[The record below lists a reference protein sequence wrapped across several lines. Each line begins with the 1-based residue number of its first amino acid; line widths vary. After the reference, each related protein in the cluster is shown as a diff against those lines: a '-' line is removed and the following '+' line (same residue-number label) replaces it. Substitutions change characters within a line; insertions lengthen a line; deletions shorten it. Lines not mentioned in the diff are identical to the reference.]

1 MTARLEVQRLKRIVP
16 ILLTALVL
24 CAALPIGALAEN
36 GGQAA
41 PAINAPMLN
50 ILEEREAYTV
60 CELSFFPRNGLNIY
74 AELYLP
80 NEGGPAYPTVLL
92 AHGFAGTLRNMEPY
106 AQALAENGFAACVF
120 DFCGGSNDSRSDGDT
135 RQMSVL
141 TEVGDMGFVLDSLL
155 ASDLVDKDRLYLMGE
170 SQGGLVAALL
180 AAQRAEEV
188 CALVLL
194 YPALAIPEN
203 ARAQY
208 ADAASVPET
217 AYVFGTAVGR
227 VYYTDVLELDAYAE
241 IAAFTGPVLLIHGSA
256 DIIVPLSCSQR
267 AAEVYADAELTVLDG
282 AGHGF
287 YDEACASA
295 ASEVVAFLREAR

>member
-1 MTARLEVQRLKRIVP
+1 M
-16 ILLTALVL
+16 
-24 CAALPIGALAEN
+24 
-36 GGQAA
+36 
-41 PAINAPMLN
+41 
-50 ILEEREAYTV
+50 
-60 CELSFFPRNGLNIY
+60 
-74 AELYLP
+74 
-80 NEGGPAYPTVLL
+80 
-92 AHGFAGTLRNMEPY
+92 
-106 AQALAENGFAACVF
+106 
-120 DFCGGSNDSRSDGDT
+120 
-135 RQMSVL
+135 
-141 TEVGDMGFVLDSLL
+141 
-155 ASDLVDKDRLYLMGE
+155 
-170 SQGGLVAALL
+170 VAALL

-188 CALVLL
+188 RALVLL

-295 ASEVVAFLREAR
+295 ASETVAFLREAR